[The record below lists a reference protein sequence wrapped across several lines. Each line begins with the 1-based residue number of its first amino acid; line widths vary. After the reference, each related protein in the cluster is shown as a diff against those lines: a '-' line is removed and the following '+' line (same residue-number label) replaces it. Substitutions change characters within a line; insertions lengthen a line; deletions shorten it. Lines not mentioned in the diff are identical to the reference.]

1 MFSSTRSLP
10 RSQHSTGHSKKS
22 SIAPSL
28 SSTMNWLSR
37 SSSSVSV
44 TQAARHKSS
53 RSIEIMSPRYGS
65 LGTGATIVRTPDE
78 ALKDS
83 GVRLTYEDSS
93 PTEETYHGYILD
105 EKPEDI
111 DRPLPPP
118 PPPLPFELESDE
130 EGELLDSDY
139 DDDERIRA
147 APPRPTRALPPC
159 PTISHSQPAK
169 APSYTASSDSF
180 PPPPFRAILLSDAP
194 TSTVDRSKVIVTL
207 ETCTHTHK
215 TTFDTLTS
223 QSSHLSDFL
232 AGLFP
237 RTRNMSD
244 ASSIYS
250 TNSDDMQACQTPL
263 QLAPTGFSH
272 SPFYL
277 HVFLDRPSEPY
288 PHILAYLRCH
298 PQYSR
303 LPRLDIGALL
313 DLRDEATF
321 LGLTGLQAL
330 CAEEIRR
337 LATVA
342 PSVHSMCASVHSN
355 LLERTGREM
364 QRPGTGTGT
373 AHDTEKSLSDGG
385 VGFRSPPTPQSWTKS
400 RTRES
405 TSTSSRRSPAG
416 WI

>member
-10 RSQHSTGHSKKS
+10 RSQHPAGHSKKS
-22 SIAPSL
+22 SIAPSF

-44 TQAARHKSS
+44 SQATRHKSS

-118 PPPLPFELESDE
+118 PPPLSFELESDE
-130 EGELLDSDY
+130 EGELLDSDD

-169 APSYTASSDSF
+169 APSYAASSDSL

-194 TSTVDRSKVIVTL
+194 NSTVDRSKVIRACSPAH
-207 ETCTHTHK
+207 ETCPTH
-215 TTFDTLTS
+215 
-223 QSSHLSDFL
+223 HLS
-232 AGLFP
+232 
-237 RTRNMSD
+237 TQQ
-244 ASSIYS
+244 IV
-250 TNSDDMQACQTPL
+250 TTCKHVKPL
-263 QLAPTGFSH
+263 CNWLPTGFSH

-277 HVFLDRPSEPY
+277 HVFLDRQSESY
-288 PHILAYLRCH
+288 PHILVYLRCH
-298 PQYSR
+298 PQYPR

-313 DLRDEATF
+313 DLRDEAAF
-321 LGLTGLQAL
+321 LGLTGLQVL

-337 LATVA
+337 LAAVA
-342 PSVHSMCASVHSN
+342 PSVHSMRASVHSN

-364 QRPGTGTGT
+364 QRPGTGTG
-373 AHDTEKSLSDGG
+373 AARDTEKSLPDGY
-385 VGFRSPPTPQSWTKS
+385 RSPPTPQSWTKS
-400 RTRES
+400 RARES